1 MSEHPTQPTERIYSQ
16 RLGALSPQQFQAAL
30 TRFGLGEFVDATPV
44 TQGLF
49 GQNVFIRSSQGEF
62 VLRGAPHYPW
72 QFPKERFGAT
82 LLHERTAV
90 PVAHPYLLD
99 PAPDIFGWSYL
110 LMPRL
115 SGTSPADPHLTDAEQ
130 FAIAQALGDNLAHL
144 HQLTWPEAGMYD
156 LAADTI
162 QPFEEGFAQ
171 WIVTDIRRWLAAAQ
185 ANGPATTTADSL
197 WIEQVIDEAHA
208 ALAHEFQPCFVMNDY
223 NLGNLLVQRFGDAWQ
238 VSGLFDLMEYYF
250 GNGEADLV
258 RLIAVYIGERQ
269 PPAMHFAQAF
279 ARAYLAQKPAQAGF
293 PERYA
298 LFMLRDRL
306 IVWEYGTRPGN
317 NWFAPGQSFR
327 DYAEPLTESWR
338 LVVSDSAPR

>member
-1 MSEHPTQPTERIYSQ
+1 MSEPTSQPIARIYSH
-16 RLGALSPQQFQAAL
+16 RLGALSPHQFQAAL
-30 TRFGLGEFVDATPV
+30 TRFGLGTFVDATPV

-82 LLHERTAV
+82 LLHQRTAA
-90 PVAHPYLLD
+90 PVAYPYLLD
-99 PAPDIFGWSYL
+99 PTPYIFGWPYL

-115 SGTSPADPHLTDAEQ
+115 SGTSPADPNLTDTEQ
-130 FAIAQALGDNLAHL
+130 LAIAQALGQNLVHL
-144 HQLTWPEAGMYD
+144 QQLTWPVAGTYD
-156 LAADTI
+156 LISDRI
-162 QPFEEGFAQ
+162 QPFEQGFAQ
-171 WIVTDIRRWLAAAQ
+171 WIVADIRGWLAAAR

-197 WIEQVIDEAHA
+197 WIEQMIDKAHT
-208 ALAHEFQPCFVMNDY
+208 ALAYAFQPCFVMNDY
-223 NLGNLLVQRFGDAWQ
+223 NLGNLLVKRFHDAWR

-258 RLIAVYIGERQ
+258 RLIAVYLEERK
-269 PPAMHFAQAF
+269 PHGVRFAQAF

-293 PERYA
+293 AERYA

-317 NWFAPGQSFR
+317 NWFAQGQSFR

-338 LVVSDSAPR
+338 LVVPDSAA